1 MQKAQEID
9 TSNVFGSP
17 KSTVAVS
24 GVGFSH
30 KHLAA
35 KSLVETAT
43 ETVEPI
49 ASKVSVVE
57 TSGTETT
64 DGETS
69 PKETGTVVSPN
80 GEIVPETKE
89 TIEPKVQETVEP
101 GISDEIQHTNN
112 VTLGGATS
120 EEK

>member
-1 MQKAQEID
+1 MPIVGIVGGIGRGLILQGTGTGINNFKINFMQKAQEID

-43 ETVEPI
+43 ETVEP
-49 ASKVSVVE
+49 
-57 TSGTETT
+57 
-64 DGETS
+64 
-69 PKETGTVVSPN
+69 
-80 GEIVPETKE
+80 
-89 TIEPKVQETVEP
+89 
-101 GISDEIQHTNN
+101 GIPDEIQHTNN